1 MEGLVRMHGRK
12 LVEDTLARK
21 NTGPNPFWI
30 GNPADE
36 TKALYGTNLGL
47 STEEIN
53 NAKTSGVLHTKISG
67 KHDIDM
73 ALATG
78 SDMVWFT
85 PEIETSSWKHPEGKP
100 MWDTLQGD
108 EIKSLSQPGA
118 LADAESVSDID
129 GFDWPNPEYLCLEST
144 FEKVKTAHEEG
155 LAVFGGMWCPFFHKA
170 SDLFGMENYFM
181 KMYDCPEVV
190 LETTERIVDF
200 YLETNKRCL
209 DKMSGLLSAGFFGN
223 DLGSQRSPLIS
234 IECFKTFILPY
245 LKKIVAQIKSY
256 GLPVVLHSCGAISEL
271 IPFFID
277 AGIDALHPIQAAA
290 VGMDPNKLQKSFGKD
305 LVFIGGVDTQDL
317 LPFGS
322 VQQVEEKV
330 KELKSIFGPNYIVSP
345 SHEALLPNV
354 GLEKVLA
361 MSRAAKASI

>member
-1 MEGLVRMHGRK
+1 MRGRK

-21 NTGPNPFWI
+21 NTGPNPFWL

-36 TKALYGTNLGL
+36 TKILYWTNLGL
-47 STEEIN
+47 SSEEMN
-53 NAKTSGVLHTKISG
+53 KAKTGGVLHTQISG
-67 KHDIDM
+67 KHDIDL

-85 PEIETSSWKHPEGKP
+85 PEIDAFSWKHPEGKP
-100 MWDTLQGD
+100 MWDTTPGD
-108 EIKSLSQPGA
+108 DIQSLSQPGVFSE
-118 LADAESVSDID
+118 AESISDIEAF
-129 GFDWPNPEYLCLEST
+129 GWPDPDNLCLEST
-144 FEKVKTAHEEG
+144 FGNVKAAHEKG
-155 LAVFGGMWCPFFHKA
+155 LAVFGGMWCPFFHTV

-190 LETTERIVDF
+190 LEVTERIVDF

-234 IECFKTFILPY
+234 IESFKTFILPY
-245 LKKIVAQIKSY
+245 IKKIVAQIKSY
-256 GLPVVLHSCGAISEL
+256 DLPVVLHCCGAISEL

-290 VGMDPNKLQKSFGKD
+290 VGMEPHKLQEEFGKD

-322 VQQVEEKV
+322 VQQVDEKV
-330 KELKSIFGPNYIVSP
+330 KELTSIFGPNYIVSP

-361 MSRAAKASI
+361 MSKAAKAILPPMSFS